1 MNRRWEADESA
12 SFTRRLGKRAV
23 DLDPPHSEDED
34 GCPEIWELDNG
45 DVAVIGRDL
54 TEAYRSRLPE
64 EVRIGRDERLVI
76 IPGGILS
83 AAKPHIADA

>member
-1 MNRRWEADESA
+1 MNRRWEADDSA
-12 SFTRRLGKRAV
+12 SFKRRLGKRAV
-23 DLDPPHSEDED
+23 ELDPPRSEDED

-54 TEAYRSRLPE
+54 AEAYRSRLPAK
-64 EVRIGRDERLVI
+64 VKIGHDERLVV
-76 IPGGILS
+76 IPGSMLS